1 MFAATLRQAAK
12 RAVVPCSRR
21 LAPSSRHISISYP
34 RLGYRPP
41 TSRNQDDTDAEQ
53 ELLGAYEE
61 YNLQDEGEDIMGEL
75 EEAIEGKDEVGYGSG
90 NSEAR
95 NALASSEGSVPQTDY
110 LELVFPSLQSKNK
123 SNLPPLMNIPPQED
137 PLLHF
142 MASRLMHHGERA
154 KASRHISQML
164 LHIHAWTRAPPL
176 PIVRQAMFKLSPV
189 VKVIG
194 HKHATKMIY
203 KPVPLS
209 EKQGIWYA
217 MQWLIEATEKS
228 RQGGPTIAERL
239 AREIIMVIKGESET
253 LKKKETFHKQALMN
267 RYVFPY
273 SLSLADLD
281 CFLIAETLLLPVTKR
296 QRGGTSRTRSDVGVC
311 PFTWITKDVL

>member
-1 MFAATLRQAAK
+1 MLAATLRQAAK
-12 RAVVPCSRR
+12 RAAVPCSRR
-21 LAPSSRHISISYP
+21 LAPSPRHISVSHP
-34 RLGYRPP
+34 RLDYRPP
-41 TSRNQDDTDAEQ
+41 ASRNETDAEQ
-53 ELLGAYEE
+53 DALSAYEE
-61 YNLQDEGEDIMGEL
+61 YGVEDEGADIMEEL
-75 EEAIEGKDEVGYGSG
+75 EEAIEGTDELSNGSG
-90 NSEAR
+90 NAEAR
-95 NALASSEGSVPQTDY
+95 NALASSADAIPETDY

-123 SNLPPLMNIPPQED
+123 ANLPPLMNIPPQED

-142 MASRLMHHGERA
+142 MTSRLMHHGERA

-176 PIVRQAMFKLSPV
+176 PIVRQAMFKLSPAV
-189 VKVIG
+189 RVIG

-217 MQWLIEATEKS
+217 MQWLIEATQKS

-253 LKKKETFHKQALMN
+253 LKKKELFHKTALMN
-267 RYVFPY
+267 RGN
-273 SLSLADLD
+273 
-281 CFLIAETLLLPVTKR
+281 IAIAR
-296 QRGGTSRTRSDVGVC
+296 N
-311 PFTWITKDVL
+311 